1 LQLFSSYTLTTNST
15 KMIFAAVLLL
25 AAVAAAE
32 ECQMACPMNYDP
44 LCGTDG
50 ETYSNECQL
59 VSFSCM
65 KKTKVGIRHS
75 GACVEARPECNIA
88 CTLDYT
94 PVCGTDGQTYGN
106 ACELDSL
113 ACLRRSSVSIAHQ
126 GACITESVIPE
137 PKVCNEACL
146 RNWVPVCGTDGIT
159 YGNMCQMESLACM
172 KRINVMLAH
181 EGEC

>member
-65 KKTKVGIRHS
+65 KKTKIGIRHS

-137 PKVCNEACL
+137 PAVCNEACL

-159 YGNMCQMESLACM
+159 YGNMCQMESFACT